1 MGGCTVNCTHFEPPV
16 DIVVESELDQE
27 NGIHRQYQG
36 RNPSDGMFPD
46 VVKIVSRD
54 DGKE

>member
-1 MGGCTVNCTHFEPPV
+1 MNCTHFEPLV
-16 DIVVESELDQE
+16 NIVVESELDQE